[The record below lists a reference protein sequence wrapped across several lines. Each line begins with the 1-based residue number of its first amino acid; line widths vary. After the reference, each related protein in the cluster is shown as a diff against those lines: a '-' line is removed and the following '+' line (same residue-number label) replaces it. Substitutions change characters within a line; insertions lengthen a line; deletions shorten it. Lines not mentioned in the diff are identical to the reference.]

1 MREYDLIADWY
12 RTDRGRTVGVAE
24 ALALAATLPPGSCA

>member
-12 RTDRGRTVGVAE
+12 RTDRGRTVGVAK